1 VTLRDAAPLGGAS
14 PSNRDEHLSRKA
26 VELVRAAYDVADRMR
41 KVDLDAVNEPR
52 PPTLRYHAQYELVRE
67 FIERANAMREFAG
80 RLGLID
86 SNEEAAIVRD
96 HPDLWQWMETEDQR
110 LSSGSSSE

>member
-1 VTLRDAAPLGGAS
+1 MS
-14 PSNRDEHLSRKA
+14 PSNRDEQLRRKA
-26 VELVRAAYDVADRMR
+26 VELIRAAYDVADRMR
-41 KVDLDAVNEPR
+41 EGVDLDALNESR

-67 FIERANAMREFAG
+67 FIDRANAMSDFAG

-86 SNEEAAIVRD
+86 SDEDVAIVRD

-110 LSSGSSSE
+110 LSSDSSPE